1 MCPRCH
7 GLGRETCGPPLLCRP
22 GPLSPGSGLP
32 PRAGQARENSPRPAR
47 PARRSRKRR
56 GRGPE
61 GRPRG
66 HPPTIPPP
74 PRTLKSLPLRSTPRT
89 NGSTPVASMV
99 AQLSGRQG
107 GRRAAGSRGLG
118 QRRPRPFNPRAPP
131 PGRGLCGK
139 GGAAAPGALGL
150 AQPRLL
156 ASSGTGEACGSPGL
170 PLEASTTSA
179 LLSRRRGWAPGSV
192 AWAAVAWEA
201 GRDPGEIAVPTSGAQ
216 AACG

>member
-1 MCPRCH
+1 MSRARARDPRA
-7 GLGRETCGPPLLCRP
+7 P
-22 GPLSPGSGLP
+22 SPVP
-32 PRAGQARENSPRPAR
+32 PRSREPRLRSSAAGGAGPGKLSEAR
-47 PARRSRKRR
+47 PPRRPV
-56 GRGPE
+56 PE
-61 GRPRG
+61 AQRARPRG
-66 HPPTIPPP
+66 TASGSPSYYSPP

-107 GRRAAGSRGLG
+107 GRWAAGSRGLG

-139 GGAAAPGALGL
+139 GRAAAPGALGL

-170 PLEASTTSA
+170 PLEASATSA
-179 LLSRRRGWAPGSV
+179 FLSRRRGWAPGSV

-201 GRDPGEIAVPTSGAQ
+201 GRDPGEIAVQTSGAQ